1 VPKILVVGSGGREHA
16 LAWQL
21 ARDGGAQLYAAPGN
35 PGIASLARCLPID
48 ATALSSLA
56 SAAEQLHI
64 DLTVVG
70 PEAPIAAGLVDA
82 FAARGLLAFGPTQR
96 ASQVEA
102 SKVFAKNL
110 MARAHI
116 PTAPFAAFDN
126 PADAAAFVRRVSWP
140 LVVKADGLAAGKGV
154 VVAGDT
160 TEALAA
166 IDALMVRRVHG
177 DAGSRV
183 VIEEKLEGE
192 EVTVLAFVHGANVW
206 PLLPARDFKRAA
218 DGDAGPNTGGM
229 GSVAPPPLPMGV
241 MDQIISQ
248 ILEPAAA
255 AMAADG
261 CPFVGVLYAGI
272 MLTPTGPQ
280 TLEFNCR
287 FGDPETQ
294 VILPLLDAPL
304 TDVLL
309 DVVHGR
315 QPVLRWADESAVC
328 VVLASGGYPGQYRTG
343 LPISGLNALPE
354 EAMVFHAGTGVRGT
368 DTVTTGGRVLNIVA
382 RGASIPQA
390 SDRAYAAIGGIRFDA
405 MQYRRDIGR
414 AVADTPSA
422 PAIAGGGMRL

>member
-1 VPKILVVGSGGREHA
+1 MPKILVVGSGGREHA

-35 PGIASLARCLPID
+35 PGIASLARCLPIE
-48 ATALSSLA
+48 ATAISALA

-70 PEAPIAAGLVDA
+70 PEAPLAAGLVDA
-82 FAARGLLAFGPTQR
+82 FAACGLLAFGPTQR
-96 ASQVEA
+96 ASQLEA

-110 MARAHI
+110 MRRARI
-116 PTAPFAAFDN
+116 PTAPFAVFED
-126 PADAAAFVRRVSWP
+126 PADAAAFVRRLRRP
-140 LVVKADGLAAGKGV
+140 AVVKADGLAAGKGV
-154 VVAGDT
+154 VVARDT
-160 TEALAA
+160 TEAVSA

-177 DAGSRV
+177 DAGARI
-183 VIEEKLEGE
+183 VIEEKLDGE
-192 EVTVLAFVHGANVW
+192 EVSVLAFVHGAHVW

-218 DGDAGPNTGGM
+218 DGDTGPNTGGM
-229 GSVAPPPLPMGV
+229 GAVAPPPLPGGV
-241 MDQIISQ
+241 MDQITAQ

-261 CPFVGVLYAGI
+261 CSFIGVLYAGI

-280 TLEFNCR
+280 VLEFNCR

-304 TDVLL
+304 ADVLL

-315 QPVLRWADESAVC
+315 EPELRWANQSAVC
-328 VVLASGGYPGQYRTG
+328 VVLASGGYPGQFRTG
-343 LPISGLNALPE
+343 LPISGLDAGSE
-354 EAMVFHAGTGVRGT
+354 DVVVFHAGTGLRGA
-368 DTVTTGGRVLNIVA
+368 DVVTAGGRVLNIVA

-390 SDRAYAAIGGIRFDA
+390 SDRAYTAIPGIQFDA

-414 AVADTPSA
+414 SAAVAPVA
-422 PAIAGGGMRL
+422 PAIAGGGI

>member
-1 VPKILVVGSGGREHA
+1 VGSGGREHA

-21 ARDGGAQLYAAPGN
+21 ARDGGAELYAAPGN
-35 PGIASLARCLPID
+35 PGIASLAQCLPIE
-48 ATALSSLA
+48 ATAISSLA
-56 SAAEQLHI
+56 SAADQLHI

-70 PEAPIAAGLVDA
+70 PEAPLAAGLVDA

-110 MARAHI
+110 MRRAGI
-116 PTAPFAAFDN
+116 PTAPFAVFDD
-126 PADAAAFVRRVSWP
+126 PADAAAFVRGRRRPV
-140 LVVKADGLAAGKGV
+140 VVKADGLAAGKGV
-154 VVAGDT
+154 VVAHET
-160 TEALAA
+160 AEALGA
-166 IDALMVRRVHG
+166 IDALMVRRAYG
-177 DAGSRV
+177 DAGARV
-183 VIEEKLEGE
+183 VIEEKLDGE
-192 EVTVLAFVHGANVW
+192 EVSVLAFVHGAYVC

-218 DGDAGPNTGGM
+218 DGDTGPNTGGM
-229 GSVAPPPLPMGV
+229 GAVSPTPLPTDV
-241 MDQIISQ
+241 MDQITAQ

-280 TLEFNCR
+280 VLEFNCR

-294 VILPLLDAPL
+294 VILPLLDVPL
-304 TDVLL
+304 ADVLL

-315 QPVLRWADESAVC
+315 ETLLQWATQSTVC
-328 VVLASGGYPGQYRTG
+328 VVLVSGGYPGQFRTG
-343 LPISGLNALPE
+343 LPISGLGAVPNDVL
-354 EAMVFHAGTGVRGT
+354 VFHAGTGVRAN
-368 DTVTTGGRVLNIVA
+368 DVVTAGGRVLNIVA

-390 SDRAYAAIGGIRFDA
+390 SDRAYAAIRGIRFDA

-414 AVADTPSA
+414 SVAVTPGA
-422 PAIAGGGMRL
+422 PAIAGGGM

>member
-1 VPKILVVGSGGREHA
+1 MPKILVVGSGGREHA

-35 PGIASLARCLPID
+35 PGIASLAECLPID
-48 ATALSSLA
+48 PTAVSALA

-70 PEAPIAAGLVDA
+70 PEAPLAAGLVDA

-96 ASQVEA
+96 ASQLEA

-110 MARAHI
+110 MRRARI

-126 PADAAAFVRRVSWP
+126 PTDAAAFVSRLSRP
-140 LVVKADGLAAGKGV
+140 IVVKADGLAAGKGV
-154 VVAGDT
+154 VVAHDP
-160 TEALAA
+160 TEALGA

-177 DAGSRV
+177 DAGARV
-183 VIEEKLEGE
+183 VIEEKLDGE
-192 EVTVLAFVHGANVW
+192 EVSVFAFVHGAHVW

-218 DGDAGPNTGGM
+218 DADTGPNTGGM
-229 GSVAPPPLPMGV
+229 GAVAPPPLPVGM
-241 MDQIISQ
+241 MDEITAQ
-248 ILEPAAA
+248 ILEPTAA

-261 CPFVGVLYAGI
+261 CPFIGVLYAGI

-280 TLEFNCR
+280 VLEFNCR

-304 TDVLL
+304 ADVFL

-315 QPVLRWADESAVC
+315 RPLLRWANQSAVC
-328 VVLASGGYPGQYRTG
+328 VVLASGGYPGPYRTG
-343 LPISGLNALPE
+343 LPISGLDAVPE
-354 EAMVFHAGTGVRGT
+354 DIVVFHAGTGIRA
-368 DTVTTGGRVLNIVA
+368 DRFVTAGGRVLNLVA
-382 RGASIPQA
+382 RGASIPRA
-390 SDRAYAAIGGIRFDA
+390 SGRAYAAIRGIQFEE
-405 MQYRRDIGR
+405 MQYRRDIGLS
-414 AVADTPSA
+414 VGVTPGA
-422 PAIAGGGMRL
+422 PAIAGGC